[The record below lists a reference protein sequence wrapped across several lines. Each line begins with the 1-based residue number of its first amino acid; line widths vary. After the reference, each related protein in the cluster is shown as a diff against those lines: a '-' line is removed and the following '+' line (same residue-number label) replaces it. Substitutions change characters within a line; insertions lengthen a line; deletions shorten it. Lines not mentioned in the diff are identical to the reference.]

1 MSTFK
6 SIIGQEQIKET
17 LQKSILNKT
26 VSHAYIIN
34 GENRSGKEFI
44 ARIFA
49 KTLLCEKHQDE
60 PCNECHSCSQADS
73 KNHPDIIYVSHEK
86 PNTIGVEDIRT
97 GINDTVLIK
106 PYASQYKIY
115 IMNEAEKM
123 TPNAQNAL
131 LKTIEEPPQY
141 AIFLL
146 LTSSTDLL
154 LPTILSRCIVLNMK
168 PVKDKD
174 MRDYLMKELHIPD
187 YRADICVAF
196 ARGNVGRAK
205 ALASSEDFDKIRQEA
220 LSLLKNIY
228 DMEIVDVMQA
238 LKNIKE
244 FGFDIGDYLDIMAVW
259 YRDVLL
265 FKATHDINH
274 LIFKDEIQAIQR
286 VAKRTD
292 YEGIEDVIE
301 ALSKAKSRIQSNV
314 SFELAMEL
322 LMLTIKE
329 H

>member
-1 MSTFK
+1 MSSFK
-6 SIIGQEQIKET
+6 DIIGQEHIKEA
-17 LQKSILNKT
+17 LKSSLVNKT
-26 VSHAYIIN
+26 ISHAYIIN

-49 KTLLCEKHQDE
+49 KTLLCEKQQDE
-60 PCNECHSCSQADS
+60 PCNECHSCGQADS
-73 KNHPDIIYVSHEK
+73 MNHPDIIHVSHEK
-86 PNTIGVEDIRT
+86 PNTIGVDDIRQS
-97 GINDTVLIK
+97 INDTVMIK
-106 PYASQYKIY
+106 PYSSEYKIY

-123 TPNAQNAL
+123 SPAAQNAL
-131 LKTIEEPPQY
+131 LKTIEEPPKY
-141 AIFLL
+141 AVFIL
-146 LTSSTDLL
+146 LTNSTDAL
-154 LPTILSRCIVLNMK
+154 LPTVLSRCIVFNMK
-168 PVKDKD
+168 PVKDSD
-174 MRDYLMKELHIPD
+174 MRKYLMNELKIPD
-187 YRADICVAF
+187 YRADVCVAF

-205 ALASSEDFDKIRQEA
+205 ALASSEDFDRIRKDA

-228 DMEIVDVMQA
+228 DMEIVDIMQA

-265 FKATHDINH
+265 FKATHDVNH
-274 LIFKDEIQAIQR
+274 LIFKDEIQSIQR

-322 LMLTIKE
+322 LLLTIKE
-329 H
+329 N